1 VTLSVAI
8 VDPAGAI
15 RRNPEHCPAA
25 RRQHGCKPG
34 ERRRLA
40 VNKQH
45 LDLCFCPAAQA
56 GRIGTLASRIPLSS
70 QEAFRRRRNAGENM
84 GADYL
89 SPDTVRFEINHPGLA
104 LEHFLSAGQ
113 MKERTMSKPPKIP
126 VSISGPV
133 ATDQLI

>member
-1 VTLSVAI
+1 MDVSRESALARCQQAAPRSVFL
-8 VDPAGAI
+8 PGGA
-15 RRNPEHCPAA
+15 N
-25 RRQHGCKPG
+25 
-34 ERRRLA
+34 
-40 VNKQH
+40 
-45 LDLCFCPAAQA
+45 
-56 GRIGTLASRIPLSS
+56 GRIGALASRMPLSS

-89 SPDTVRFEINHPGLA
+89 SPHTVRFEINHPGLA
-104 LEHFLSAGQ
+104 REHFLSAGQ